1 MDDLSFSP
9 ERPRFMNLVD
19 FAHHYFASHEFGIKE
34 NSQRCYYLPAA
45 RQFVEA
51 TNCNSVAAINKSY
64 ANQFVDWLRSRPISV
79 TTQHTRRRA
88 FSVLWRAAYD
98 AGECPV
104 FEPFRKIRVAKRSP
118 RAWSIEDVQ
127 NLFAVTIRDSSEWAW
142 NMSVGTYWGS
152 LFSAAWDTGLRL
164 GDLLS
169 LELDW
174 LIRDQKSGTAVVVM
188 SASKTGKEHVVTLN
202 APTMQLIDQS
212 IKEHPQRKLIWPLRN
227 ARREF
232 YRDVKKRLAVVGLEG
247 SFRYLRRSAVT
258 YAESI
263 SPGMGTRLAGHS
275 DSRTTRESYID
286 PLLLPANRVVLPAL
300 SKE

>member
-1 MDDLSFSP
+1 
-9 ERPRFMNLVD
+9 MNLID
-19 FAHHYFASHEFGIKE
+19 FAQQYFDSHEFGIKE
-34 NSQRCYYLPAA
+34 NSQRCFYMPAA

-51 TNCNSVAAINKSY
+51 TNCQSVKAINKSY
-64 ANQFVDWLRSRPISV
+64 ANQFVDWLRLRPISV

-88 FSVLWRAAYD
+88 FAVLWRAAYD

-104 FEPFRKIRVAKRSP
+104 FEPFRKIRVTRKSP
-118 RAWSIEDVQ
+118 RAWSIHDVQ
-127 NLFAVTIRDSSEWAW
+127 NLFLVTTRDESEWAW
-142 NMSVGTYWGS
+142 GIKAGTYWGS

-174 LIRDQKSGTAVVVM
+174 LIRDRKTKTAVIVLR
-188 SASKTGKEHVVTLN
+188 ASKTGKEHIVTLN
-202 APTMQLIDQS
+202 APTMELIDQS
-212 IKEHPQRKLIWPLRN
+212 IKQHRHRKLIWPLRN
-227 ARREF
+227 QRREF
-232 YRDVKKRLAVVGLEG
+232 YRDVKKRIKAAGLEG

-263 SPGMGTRLAGHS
+263 SPGMGTRLAGHA

-286 PLLLPANRVVLPAL
+286 PLLLPDNRVVLPAL
-300 SKE
+300 TIDRDACE